1 MTAITPSASAPTRVP
16 DASPSRAIALHR
28 DVLLASD
35 GSPAAFAATRFLAAL
50 SARLPLTPHVL
61 TVVPLPSATVD
72 PVGAGIAFGA
82 SLEAELGS
90 EVQHQLERCSAG
102 AWSHEIGAGLAS
114 TEIVRAAERLGS
126 ELIVLGLRPHAL
138 LDRVFRDETALSVMR
153 YAKAPVL
160 AVTPLLQ
167 RAPRRIAVAID
178 FSRASVTAA
187 RVALTLLD
195 DDGVLELVYVE
206 PASEPRSDETEGYAT
221 IYAQGVAAA
230 FSRLRQELA
239 SRSNVTIET
248 VVLHGAVAPELLS
261 FVERADI
268 DVLAVGS
275 QRHSIARRAFVGG
288 VTTALTRA
296 AACSL
301 LVIPPG
307 RRV

>member
-35 GSPAAFAATRFLAAL
+35 GSPAACAATRFLAAL

-90 EVQHQLERCSAG
+90 EVQHQLERCSAC

>member
-1 MTAITPSASAPTRVP
+1 MCELFWEGP
-16 DASPSRAIALHR
+16 DDPRGGLR
-28 DVLLASD
+28 W
-35 GSPAAFAATRFLAAL
+35 AL
-50 SARLPLTPHVL
+50 SK
-61 TVVPLPSATVD
+61 
-72 PVGAGIAFGA
+72 I
-82 SLEAELGS
+82 
-90 EVQHQLERCSAG
+90 
-102 AWSHEIGAGLAS
+102 
-114 TEIVRAAERLGS
+114 
-126 ELIVLGLRPHAL
+126 RP
-138 LDRVFRDETALSVMR
+138 
-153 YAKAPVL
+153 
-160 AVTPLLQ
+160 
-167 RAPRRIAVAID
+167 
-178 FSRASVTAA
+178 
-187 RVALTLLD
+187 LLD